1 MVDAEST
8 QGNDALASAPAA
20 PISDWSNVRGFQ
32 VLAAA
37 APEPDASP
45 GDPNARIELEKELAA
60 RAARFTQSVDDSIVL
75 ASDGVIRWLGD
86 PVARLIAGEDL
97 LRPKA
102 VLLADEAL
110 PAEGREAVQTRLGL
124 WVAAHISKVLGPLE
138 ALAEPGG
145 AVAEPVR
152 ALGNRIAQALGV
164 LERERV
170 RQQVKTLD
178 QSARSALRK
187 LGVRFGSMYIFVPAL
202 LKPGARTLCSQLWGL
217 RRGEAGAER
226 LLTFAAAGRTSF
238 AAEAPLAADTYRVA
252 GFRLCGDRVV
262 RIDIVER
269 LNDLIRAAIP
279 DHMRPGGP
287 PASEASGFLVS
298 PQMTSL
304 TGCAGESFAS
314 ILRSL
319 GYESHRVKRSEFEA
333 ANRKPIASMNPIEA
347 PTIASAGIPEA
358 GHAEATASDETAP
371 ESDGA
376 DVSTPAAES
385 DLAKSTEAVEA
396 PIVAESAAV
405 EPIEMRAVEPD
416 DGETETPDFEDV
428 GRGASAAVPETA
440 PVEAIETR
448 AVERDAG
455 PTPAFKDVGRGATTA
470 VPETTAPVEAIE
482 TPVVEPEE
490 DGESLP
496 FEDVG
501 RGATTAVPETTAP
514 VEAIETPV
522 VEPEED
528 GESPPFEDVG
538 RSATAAVS
546 ETALVEAIETQAEEV
561 DLAEGPA
568 VTDLSPVDALETP
581 PVGAMETPTVEVGEA
596 GAEPPPPED
605 EWVEVWRPAPR
616 RRPQPAPR
624 PSAPYAEREA
634 ASPRQARDPRRR
646 WTRDA
651 ASSVEASAQDAARV
665 ETLASVTTE
674 ASLPAA
680 SEGPREVA
688 RPEGG
693 APSRQ
698 DRGPRRSHKGPR
710 SEPARTSDPAR
721 VGKETPNTPVKKE
734 QRPQPIDMDSPFAK
748 LLALKPLLE
757 RRDKRT

>member
-37 APEPDASP
+37 GPESDASIV
-45 GDPNARIELEKELAA
+45 DPNARTELEKELAA
-60 RAARFTQSVDDSIVL
+60 RAARFAQSVDDSIVL

-97 LRPKA
+97 LRPRA

-124 WVAAHISKVLGPLE
+124 WLTAHVSKVLGPLE
-138 ALAEPGG
+138 ALAEPG

-279 DHMRPGGP
+279 DHLRPGGP
-287 PASEASGFLVS
+287 PVSEASGFLVS

-319 GYESHRVKRSEFEA
+319 GYESHRVKKSEFEA
-333 ANRKPIASMNPIEA
+333 ANRKPIASMSPIEA
-347 PTIASAGIPEA
+347 PAIAPAGIAEA
-358 GHAEATASDETAP
+358 GHNDAGALDAAAAP

-376 DVSTPAAES
+376 EISTAAAES
-385 DLAKSTEAVEA
+385 DLAEPIEAVEA
-396 PIVAESAAV
+396 PAV
-405 EPIEMRAVEPD
+405 
-416 DGETETPDFEDV
+416 
-428 GRGASAAVPETA
+428 SETA
-440 PVEAIETR
+440 PGETIETR
-448 AVERDAG
+448 AFESDDDE
-455 PTPAFKDVGRGATTA
+455 TPASEIVDPG
-470 VPETTAPVEAIE
+470 
-482 TPVVEPEE
+482 
-490 DGESLP
+490 
-496 FEDVG
+496 
-501 RGATTAVPETTAP
+501 
-514 VEAIETPV
+514 
-522 VEPEED
+522 
-528 GESPPFEDVG
+528 
-538 RSATAAVS
+538 ATAAVS
-546 ETALVEAIETQAEEV
+546 ETAPVETRETPAFEPDDGETPAFEDVGRVETAPVEDIETRVAESDNGEPPAFEDV
-561 DLAEGPA
+561 DRGVTAAVSETAPVEDIKTRAVEDIDPAEAPAGADLA
-568 VTDLSPVDALETP
+568 PVDAHETP
-581 PVGAMETPTVEVGEA
+581 PVDAHEAPTIEVGETGA
-596 GAEPPPPED
+596 GPQPPTED

-616 RRPQPAPR
+616 RRPQPALR
-624 PSAPYAEREA
+624 PSAPYGEHEA
-634 ASPRQARDPRRR
+634 ATPRQLRDPRRR
-646 WTRDA
+646 WTRDPA
-651 ASSVEASAQDAARV
+651 PRPEASTQDAARV
-665 ETLASVTTE
+665 ETQASITAET
-674 ASLPAA
+674 SLPAA
-680 SEGPREVA
+680 SEGSREVG
-688 RPEGG
+688 RPAGG

-698 DRGPRRSHKGPR
+698 GRGPRRPYKGPPY
-710 SEPARTSDPAR
+710 EPAKAPEPGRGA
-721 VGKETPNTPVKKE
+721 KETPNAPVKKE
-734 QRPQPIDMDSPFAK
+734 QRPQPVDMDSPFAK